1 MCRVKR
7 HGRPKVRGLGQGG
20 RQFQPSFEWNV
31 RHPLGLGKHQV
42 KLIMNLNI
50 IRS

>member
-20 RQFQPSFEWNV
+20 RQFQPSFCVECSSPSW
-31 RHPLGLGKHQV
+31 LGKASGEGYHGP
-42 KLIMNLNI
+42 KHN
-50 IRS
+50 